1 MIVMNKMLVFNWIS
15 IMILCADFVNANFKV
30 LNGKCFL
37 LGFQYLLGGKYWFY
51 YFN

>member
-30 LNGKCFL
+30 LNGKCL
-37 LGFQYLLGGKYWFY
+37 LLEVRKKLRGKYWL
-51 YFN
+51 